1 VLLKQ
6 LISLAGPGP
15 TARILARLPE
25 PPLVQEEIVAFEVD
39 LNLISSGSHKRGP
52 HFLKSGG
59 ASI

>member
-1 VLLKQ
+1 MLLKQ

-15 TARILARLPE
+15 TARILARLP
-25 PPLVQEEIVAFEVD
+25 PHQEEIVAFEVD

-59 ASI
+59 ARI